1 MDDDTF
7 TEAEIVAFLV
17 MKAAEAMTVEEFSA
31 EFHALL
37 DDD

>member
-1 MDDDTF
+1 MDDEF
-7 TEAEIVAFLV
+7 TEEDRIAFLV